1 MVVQITAAC
10 DRSAGLWSTDAKGSV
25 YSVYRNTINLL
36 FQDQLWALQSSLSP
50 LSPIS
55 LQTEL
60 SPLAMS
66 ALSVRPGDACALS
79 GGALYLFSDG
89 ECCRFHPSFSN
100 LTTTRL
106 TPVSGSPAQCA
117 HAAAQLFRRT
127 SAALSSTNRGGLS
140 LLFAT
145 GDPPC
150 ADPFLSIAQTAVQQS
165 VHFCQAQDWSACT
178 QSLLSLLGL
187 GIGLTPSGDDFL
199 CGFLAGLAWAGAWEH
214 PLCISLRRGISLHLS
229 DTNVIS
235 AAFLRCAADGNFSV
249 PLLQFLSAVH
259 HPVALARAAEALAQ
273 VGHSSGMDSLA
284 GLHFS
289 AMLMRDSHFFSRSC
303 DLL

>member
-10 DRSAGLWSTDAKGSV
+10 DRSAGLWSKDAMGSV
-25 YSVYRNTINLL
+25 HSVYRNTINLL

-55 LQTEL
+55 LRTEL
-60 SPLAMS
+60 SSS
-66 ALSVRPGDACALS
+66 AIRTLSVRPGDACALS
-79 GGALYLFSDG
+79 GGDLLLFSDG
-89 ECCRFHPSFSN
+89 VCCRFHPSFSK
-100 LTTTRL
+100 LTITRL
-106 TPVSGSPAQCA
+106 PPVSGSPDQHA
-117 HAAAQLFRRT
+117 HAAAQLLQRT
-127 SAALSSTNRGGLS
+127 SAALSSANRGGFS
-140 LLFAT
+140 LLFT
-145 GDPPC
+145 KRDPPC
-150 ADPFLSIAQTAVQQS
+150 ANPILSIAQTAVQQS
-165 VHFCQAQDWSACT
+165 IHFCQAQDWSACT
-178 QSLLSLLGL
+178 RSLLSLLGL

-259 HPVALARAAEALAQ
+259 HPAALARAAEALAQ

-289 AMLMRDSHFFSRSC
+289 AMLTCNSLFFSRSC
-303 DLL
+303 NPL

>member
-10 DRSAGLWSTDAKGSV
+10 DRSAGLWSKDAMGSV
-25 YSVYRNTINLL
+25 HSVYRNTINLL
-36 FQDQLWALQSSLSP
+36 FRDQLWALQSSLSP

-55 LQTEL
+55 LRTEL
-60 SPLAMS
+60 SSSAMR

-79 GGALYLFSDG
+79 SGDLLLFSDG
-89 ECCRFHPSFSN
+89 ECCRFHPSFSK
-100 LTTTRL
+100 LTITRL
-106 TPVSGSPAQCA
+106 PPVSGSPDQHA
-117 HAAAQLFRRT
+117 HAAAQLLQRT
-127 SAALSSTNRGGLS
+127 SAALSSANRGGFS
-140 LLFAT
+140 LLFT
-145 GDPPC
+145 KRDPPC
-150 ADPFLSIAQTAVQQS
+150 ADPILSIAQTAVQQS
-165 VHFCQAQDWSACT
+165 IHFCQAQDWSACT
-178 QSLLSLLGL
+178 RSLLSLLGL

-214 PLCISLRRGISLHLS
+214 PLCVSLRRGISLHLS

-259 HPVALARAAEALAQ
+259 HPAALARAAEALAR

-289 AMLMRDSHFFSRSC
+289 AMLMRDSLFFSRSC
-303 DLL
+303 DPL

>member
-10 DRSAGLWSTDAKGSV
+10 DRSAGLWSKDAMGSV
-25 YSVYRNTINLL
+25 HSVYRNTINLL

-55 LQTEL
+55 LRTEL
-60 SPLAMS
+60 SSSAMR

-79 GGALYLFSDG
+79 SGDLLLFSDG
-89 ECCRFHPSFSN
+89 ECCRFHPSFSK
-100 LTTTRL
+100 LTITRL
-106 TPVSGSPAQCA
+106 PPVSGSPAQCA
-117 HAAAQLFRRT
+117 HAAAQLLRRT
-127 SAALSSTNRGGLS
+127 SAALTSANRGGFS
-140 LLFAT
+140 PLFT
-145 GDPPC
+145 KRDLPCTDPI
-150 ADPFLSIAQTAVQQS
+150 LSIAQTAVQQS
-165 VHFCQAQDWSACT
+165 VHFCQARDWSACAH
-178 QSLLSLLGL
+178 SLLSLLGL

-214 PLCISLRRGISLHLS
+214 PLCVSLRRGISLHLS

-259 HPVALARAAEALAQ
+259 HPAALARAAEALAQ

-289 AMLMRDSHFFSRSC
+289 AMLMRNSLFFSRSC
-303 DLL
+303 DPL